1 MSDRSSP
8 SSMMR
13 TLGTR
18 FLPVLVLLLSGCSEP
33 AGMDG
38 RVMSAEDSSFAYLLA
53 DLYQADAGV
62 FQRADSVGAFV
73 PDATVRDSV
82 LEANGLTEEDFVG
95 TTEDYVSDPEL
106 LVLVYNLA
114 LDVASR
120 R

>member
-1 MSDRSSP
+1 MTARPTSP
-8 SSMMR
+8 SICSK
-13 TLGTR
+13 LSVR
-18 FLPVLVLLLSGCSEP
+18 FLPVLALLVAGCSEP

-38 RVMSAEDSSFAYLLA
+38 REMSAEDSSFAYLLA
-53 DLYQADAGV
+53 DLYRADAGV

-82 LEANGLTEEDFVG
+82 LEANGLTEEDFVAS
-95 TTEDYVSDPEL
+95 TEDYVSDPEL